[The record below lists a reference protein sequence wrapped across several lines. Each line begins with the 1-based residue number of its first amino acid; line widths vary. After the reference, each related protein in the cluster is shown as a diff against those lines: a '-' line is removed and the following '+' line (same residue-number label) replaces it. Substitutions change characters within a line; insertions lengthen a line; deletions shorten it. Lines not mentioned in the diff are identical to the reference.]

1 MANICYNTIRIS
13 KIKEKN
19 EILNFFRLDNKELEE
34 VLCGGDNGIR
44 VYADGFR
51 D

>member
-13 KIKEKN
+13 KTKEKN

-34 VLCGGDNGIR
+34 VLCEWRQWNKSVR
-44 VYADGFR
+44 
-51 D
+51 